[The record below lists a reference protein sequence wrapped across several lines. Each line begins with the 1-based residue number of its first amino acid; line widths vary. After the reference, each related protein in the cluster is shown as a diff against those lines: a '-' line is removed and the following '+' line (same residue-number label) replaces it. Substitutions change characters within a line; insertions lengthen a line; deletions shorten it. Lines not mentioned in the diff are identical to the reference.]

1 MAWALVGYFMQ
12 ANKALFHAENGNVL
26 IAIFVMGI
34 TVLSSVDSCFR
45 LSGYGYNSENASLW
59 EGVN

>member
-1 MAWALVGYFMQ
+1 MQ
-12 ANKALFHAENGNVL
+12 ANKALFHADKGNVP

-45 LSGYGYNSENASLW
+45 SSGYGSNSENASLW

>member
-1 MAWALVGYFMQ
+1 MQ
-12 ANKALFHAENGNVL
+12 ANKVLFHADNGNVP

-34 TVLSSVDSCFR
+34 TVLGSVDSCFR
-45 LSGYGYNSENASLW
+45 SSEYGYNSENASLW